1 MGNLVDSGFYGLALA
16 HALLQG
22 DPVFLCMKISL
33 CIPVDLLIS
42 DRHRGDFREC
52 LHKILII
59 FHTSGQFTDTNVRQ
73 FLPFRLRHIKDRDNT
88 KSRDFYF
95 HFLDHRHPV
104 FIQHKLPG
112 HRISLFLFFLYLIRC
127 GCKDTD
133 PLFPTLY
140 MAVKVF
146 LPCLIACNKCG
157 IRLLHGDQHGIVQTV
172 MMEF

>member
-1 MGNLVDSGFYGLALA
+1 MSNLMDSGFYGLALA

-22 DPVFLCMKISL
+22 NPVFLCMEISL

-42 DRHRGDFREC
+42 DRHRRDFREC

-59 FHTSGQFTDTNVRQ
+59 FHASGQFTYANVWQ
-73 FLPFRLRHIKDRDNT
+73 LLSLCLRHIKDRDNT
-88 KSRDFYF
+88 KSGELHF

-104 FIQHKLPG
+104 FIQHDLPS
-112 HRISLFLFFLYLIRC
+112 HRISLFPFFFYLIRC

-133 PLFPTLY
+133 TLFPTLY
-140 MAVKVF
+140 MTVKVF

-157 IRLLHGDQHGIVQTV
+157 IRLLHGDQHGIIQTV